1 MDENKEMTELARRPK
16 LAYVRQYVSDT
27 STPVNLYYGD
37 KLVASC
43 PPPNSFD
50 IVFGGVKI
58 QSIVY
63 DTFYKHS
70 GQRVGFIRSLSV
82 TVNGHPAP
90 ILKPMAKTVIGAL
103 VALGKI
109 KMPLDQA
116 LRDHSNWFR

>member
-1 MDENKEMTELARRPK
+1 MDENKEMTELARRPE

-27 STPVNLYYGD
+27 STPVEMYYGD
-37 KLVASC
+37 RLVASY
-43 PPPNSFD
+43 PPPDSFD

-70 GQRVGFIRSLSV
+70 GQRVGCVRFLSV

-103 VALGKI
+103 VSLGKI
-109 KMPLDQA
+109 KMPMEQA
-116 LRDHSNWFR
+116 LRDHSDWFR